1 MTAVAEIVTG
11 PGVFELDN
19 DTYHAHPALSSSGAR
34 KLLPPSCPAIYR
46 YERDHAPAAKKEYE
60 LGHAAHTL
68 ALGVGPKLVLVDR
81 ERWDTKEVK
90 ETLAAIRADGNV
102 PLKRAEHEQ
111 VHAMAKALRE
121 HPRFG
126 ELFGDGGVA
135 EPSLFWTDEAT
146 GVQCRARP
154 DWLTPHRIVD
164 YKTTTDASL
173 GHVTSSVAS
182 YGYYIQ
188 APWYLVG
195 AVELDLVA
203 EDAEFVFVFQS
214 KTPPYLVS
222 LVDIDEPGM
231 RVGEARM
238 RWALEIFRDCTDSGI
253 WPGYSEDIETVSLPG
268 WLTRQHRMET
278 W

>member
-1 MTAVAEIVTG
+1 MTTVAEITG

-19 DTYHAHPALSSSGAR
+19 ETYHAHPALSSSGAR

-46 YERDHAPAAKKEYE
+46 YERDHLPAPKKEYE

-68 ALGVGPKLVLVDR
+68 ALGAGPELVLVDR

-90 ETLAAIRADGNV
+90 AEVAAIRAAGNV
-102 PLKRAEHEQ
+102 PLKRAEYEQ
-111 VHAMAKALRE
+111 VHAMAEALQE

-135 EPSLFWTDEAT
+135 EPSLFWTDAAS

-154 DWLTPHRIVD
+154 DWLTPQRIVD
-164 YKTTTDASL
+164 YKTTSDASL
-173 GHVTSSVAS
+173 HHVTSSVAS

-188 APWYLVG
+188 APWYLAG

-203 EDAEFVFVFQS
+203 PDAEFVFVFQS

-238 RWALEIFRDCTDSGI
+238 RWALEIFRDCSEADS
-253 WPGYSEDIETVSLPG
+253 WPGYSQDIETISLPR
-268 WLTRQHRMET
+268 WLQSQHGKEF